1 MENMTEID
9 QLKESNYRPETIV
22 IINCIFNAP
31 LMLISIIGNSL
42 VLAAI
47 LRTPSLNSPSIL
59 FLCSLAVSD
68 LFVGFIVQPLYIA
81 YELTKFSSLYELMIA
96 MSVNGV
102 GVSLGTITVI
112 SLDRFLALHYHMRY
126 PDMVTIHRAKY
137 TIITLWLFTFL
148 VSFLAFWKITAY
160 YFLAAVSIPI
170 YLLLSTVCYVRI
182 YFIVRRHQ
190 LQILAQQNAV
200 GSLNDESNIQRSVK
214 SAKNTF
220 IYYIVMILC
229 YTPLFI
235 SMTILFFFYDR
246 WTVAWNLSDTAV
258 FLNSSINPFLYCWRL
273 RELRTAVIKTAREML
288 CKNTE

>member
-1 MENMTEID
+1 MENMTESD
-9 QLKESNYRPETIV
+9 QLKETNYRPETIV

-47 LRTPSLNSPSIL
+47 LKTPTLNSPSIM

-102 GVSLGTITVI
+102 GVSLGTVTVI
-112 SLDRFLALHYHMRY
+112 SMDRFLALHYHMRY
-126 PDMVTIHRAKY
+126 PDMVTTHRAKY

-148 VSFLAFWKITAY
+148 VSFLAFWKITYY
-160 YFLAAVSIPI
+160 YFLAAFSIPI

-190 LQILAQQNAV
+190 LQILAQQHAI
-200 GSLNDESNIQRSVK
+200 GSLNDESNMQRSVK

-246 WTVAWNLSDTAV
+246 WTVAWNLSNTAV

-273 RELRTAVIKTAREML
+273 RELRTAVIKTAKKML